1 MDFPSHDNLGEMNEV
16 KIVALSDLHGQ
27 TAALPGIGS
36 ELSSADLVALSGDI
50 TDFGDAQDMA
60 AAISAVRAYNAKLL
74 AVAGNC
80 DRPDCETALEQ
91 AGIALN
97 GRATA
102 ISGYSFIGLGGSL
115 PCPGR
120 TPNEAT
126 DDVLAKRL
134 ESAAAQRDPSLP
146 CILVCHQPPFE
157 TDADLARTGG
167 HVGSRAVRAIIER
180 IEPIV
185 CFTGHIH
192 EARSVSR
199 LGRTLVVN
207 PGPWAA
213 GDYAIVEVERGVVSA
228 ELKCL

>member
-1 MDFPSHDNLGEMNEV
+1 M

-27 TAALPGIGS
+27 TAALPRIES
-36 ELSSADLVALSGDI
+36 ELSSADLVVLSGDI
-50 TDFGDAQDMA
+50 TNFGDAQDMA
-60 AAISAVRAYNAKLL
+60 AGISAVCAYNTHVV

-80 DRPDCETALEQ
+80 DRPESEIALEQ

-97 GRATA
+97 GRTIAL
-102 ISGYSFIGLGGSL
+102 GGFSFIGLSGSL
-115 PCPGR
+115 PCLGR

-134 ESAAAQRDPSLP
+134 ESAAAQRDQDLP

-157 TDADLARTGG
+157 TEADLARTGG
-167 HVGSRAVRAIIER
+167 HVGSRAIRAFIER
-180 IEPIV
+180 VEPIV

-192 EARSVSR
+192 EARSISR
-199 LGRTLVVN
+199 LGRTVIVN

-213 GDYAIVEVERGVVSA
+213 GNYAVAEIRDLNVMA
-228 ELKCL
+228 ELRSL

>member
-27 TAALPGIGS
+27 TAALPRIGS

-50 TDFGDAQDMA
+50 TNFGDAQDMA

-80 DRPDCETALEQ
+80 DRPESETALEQ

-97 GRATA
+97 GRAIA
-102 ISGYSFIGLGGSL
+102 LGGYSFIGLGGSL

-126 DDVLAKRL
+126 DDALAERL

-157 TDADLARTGG
+157 TDADCARSGG
-167 HVGSRAVRAIIER
+167 HVGS
-180 IEPIV
+180 
-185 CFTGHIH
+185 
-192 EARSVSR
+192 SVS
-199 LGRTLVVN
+199 
-207 PGPWAA
+207 PGSSPA
-213 GDYAIVEVERGVVSA
+213 
-228 ELKCL
+228 